1 MTSPMAS
8 IGIPWPLLGWYS
20 WIRPR
25 PGSAR
30 PSTTAAPGC
39 HMPPRSAARL
49 GTSHKGRDQRLALQ
63 HVNYSQFGIFGM
75 HCGILSLHS
84 LPWGLNGNQCRGLGL
99 SVPGLIWLTL
109 YKMIDPGQ
117 DSDLCGRSLEFAPSS
132 ALLRRASTYLAVAPD
147 LPLWLPMPAKDVEP
161 LVCLGLSAHP
171 TVPCPT
177 AQQIF
182 LDPGQ
187 HVGQSYQSLRNEA
200 WTCLGENEM
209 AHLISYKQRVE
220 PNHNS
225 HFYWASQSWSSLV
238 TLVRQFTYF
247 RHHNCISVSTVC
259 VCA

>member
-1 MTSPMAS
+1 
-8 IGIPWPLLGWYS
+8 
-20 WIRPR
+20 
-25 PGSAR
+25 
-30 PSTTAAPGC
+30 
-39 HMPPRSAARL
+39 MPPRSAAGNIPQREGPKVGFATCELPIWHIWHALWHTKFTLAAMRFEWKPVPWL
-49 GTSHKGRDQRLALQ
+49 GAICARADMIDLD
-63 HVNYSQFGIFGM
+63 
-75 HCGILSLHS
+75 
-84 LPWGLNGNQCRGLGL
+84 
-99 SVPGLIWLTL
+99 
-109 YKMIDPGQ
+109 KMIDPGQ

-177 AQQIF
+177 AQQKF

-220 PNHNS
+220 QNHNS
-225 HFYWASQSWSSLV
+225 HFMSFL
-238 TLVRQFTYF
+238 LGK
-247 RHHNCISVSTVC
+247 SVLEFFGHLGAAVHIFQAFSGTTT
-259 VCA
+259 A